1 MYKTI
6 RKPIITIASVLLLN
20 GCAAVADSMSKMA
33 GIGVVTEEVSTFDNA
48 TIVNMSPAFLHAEGS
63 WGNNI
68 KLGARWSSK
77 SPDYAA
83 LVLSYSSDVSSSR
96 SAYLNLSG
104 LDINI
109 DGKITSYKTGRLTN
123 HEGSDYNNVTRTIY
137 TKSENAV
144 VVPYSILEQMVEA
157 KDCRLRIHTSK
168 GYEDAQFSIE
178 RIPGGQGTAI
188 LPMREFVANIN
199 SKTGK
204 L

>member
-1 MYKTI
+1 MYTTL
-6 RKPIITIASVLLLN
+6 RKPIITIVSVLLLN

-48 TIVNMSPAFLHAEGS
+48 KIVNMSPAFLYAEGS
-63 WGNNI
+63 WGNNV

-77 SPDYAA
+77 SPDYVA

-96 SAYLNLSG
+96 SSYLNLSG

-109 DGKITSYKTGRLTN
+109 DGKISSYKTGRLTN
-123 HEGSDYNNVTRTIY
+123 HEGGDYNNVTRTIY

-144 VVPYSILEQMVEA
+144 VVPYSILEQMMQA

-188 LPMREFVANIN
+188 LSMREFVANIN